1 MEAAGNGWPLMSQ
14 ADLAAA
20 DHAESEEIEQDQA
33 ATADL
38 AAAEG
43 ADLGAEPRTDGTA
56 EDAASG
62 DPEDDVEGN
71 EPLPPLSPMFITEEP
86 AERTSS
92 MTRADLRGE
101 GPPPVMMSARAA
113 RVAARAARAALGAG
127 SG

>member
-1 MEAAGNGWPLMSQ
+1 MS
-14 ADLAAA
+14 DR
-20 DHAESEEIEQDQA
+20 QDQT

-43 ADLGAEPRTDGTA
+43 ADLSAEPRTDGTA

-62 DPEDDVEGN
+62 DAAGDDESIETLAPV
-71 EPLPPLSPMFITEEP
+71 SPMFITEEP

-101 GPPPVMMSARAA
+101 GPPPVMVSARAA
-113 RVAARAARAALGAG
+113 RIAAREARAAFGAG